1 MYLDSSVKE
10 MLQTMAMSRL
20 HDVAVVD
27 RAGTIVSVINQMD
40 IMYFI
45 TQLAHHFA
53 VASTTVDDYR
63 FAYKKII
70 SIDSK
75 SPAIDAFRRLDAL
88 VLLPLTRP
96 ESEL

>member
-10 MLQTMAMSRL
+10 LLQTMAMSRL
-20 HDVAVVD
+20 HDVAVID
-27 RAGTIVSVINQMD
+27 RAGVIVSVINQMD
-40 IMYFI
+40 VMAFI
-45 TQLAHHFA
+45 TQLVHHFA
-53 VASTTVDDYR
+53 VSSMTLDDYR

-88 VLLPLTRP
+88 VPHPHLNSDR
-96 ESEL
+96 